1 MLLTL
6 QNVMNTII
14 MYSLKSLLLLTGVVD
29 VVSMYCVPVLGIQ
42 S

>member
-6 QNVMNTII
+6 QYVMNTII
-14 MYSLKSLLLLTGVVD
+14 MYSLKSLLLLTGVVH